1 MTAVK
6 SPHHAS
12 KGVGSPQSRRAPRAA
27 GGSAWNQI
35 VRVTLSQLG
44 CPSLSGLVIYY
55 VPIVVFFVFARL
67 NGKITS
73 RELNGEYTCVWKQDG
88 WVPAYYALAIL
99 TMLWPL
105 AALVEAHVFVING
118 IVAQW
123 HFCKEESTLKRIYKK
138 LFEGKMRSFSQ

>member
-6 SPHHAS
+6 SPHHSS

-35 VRVTLSQLG
+35 LRVTLSQLG
-44 CPSLSGLVIYY
+44 CPSLS
-55 VPIVVFFVFARL
+55 VFFVFARL

-138 LFEGKMRSFSQ
+138 LFEVNILC